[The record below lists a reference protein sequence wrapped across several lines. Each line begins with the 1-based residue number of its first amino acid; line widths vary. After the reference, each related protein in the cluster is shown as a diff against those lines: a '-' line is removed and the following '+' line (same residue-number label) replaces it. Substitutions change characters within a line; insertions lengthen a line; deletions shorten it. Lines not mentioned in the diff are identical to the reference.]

1 MKRKAKRTAKRAKRA
16 AMPVAM
22 PAVMDKARQK
32 STAKLKTSSAKKRV
46 ARSSAKKRSAKT
58 IASRDAIDLLV
69 EAGAKALGLP
79 LDPAW
84 HAGVKFNLQLILR
97 HAALVDEF
105 PLPDDAEPAPVYHA

>member
-16 AMPVAM
+16 AMTAAM
-22 PAVMDKARQK
+22 GKARQK
-32 STAKLKTSSAKKRV
+32 STAKLKTSGATKSV
-46 ARSSAKKRSAKT
+46 TRSSAKKRSAKK
-58 IASRDAIDLLV
+58 IASPDAVDVLV

-105 PLPDDAEPAPVYHA
+105 ALPDDAEPAPVYHA